1 MSAPEQPGGIDIA
14 EVLAEL
20 DDIGRTKW
28 ELAVARVENKH
39 LRRRLA
45 AAENESTPTYDASE
59 SGAVT
64 EKGAL

>member
-45 AAENESTPTYDASE
+45 AAENESAPTEPKPE